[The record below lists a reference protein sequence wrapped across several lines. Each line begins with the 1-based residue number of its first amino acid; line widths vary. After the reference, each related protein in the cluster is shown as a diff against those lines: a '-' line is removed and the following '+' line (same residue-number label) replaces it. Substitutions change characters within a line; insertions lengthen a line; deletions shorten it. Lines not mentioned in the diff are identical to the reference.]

1 MDFLNRDEVLAAI
14 HGFNPWWSKT
24 PAPQPKFRRL
34 AFASCRRY
42 LAQAGLRRAILLSG
56 PRRVG
61 KTTIL
66 LQLANALIADGADPA
81 GILYLS
87 LDHPLIK
94 LYTLPKILALYRHHI
109 HAAGKP
115 ATLFL
120 DEVQYAK
127 DWDLELKQI
136 VDRHPEN
143 RIVATGSS
151 SLLHRQKVSESGVGR
166 WLTISVPTLS
176 FYEFLQI
183 RSQSPAD
190 ISPGL
195 IPNALFDASPTDLRP
210 LAVAFRALEP
220 LFRRYLLLG
229 GFPETALL
237 DDVVLCQRILRE
249 DVVERVL
256 KRDMTSLFGIRNI
269 NDLEKLFIYLCLHS
283 GGIFS
288 AQACAKAVETTQPT
302 VVNHIQ
308 LLEQA
313 NLIYR
318 LPPKAI
324 GGKAILKARHK
335 IYLVDAALRNAVL
348 LRGEEIYGDPA
359 QMGMIVET
367 TVLRHLLAYYYRDVP
382 RLSFWRDPATD
393 KEVDLI
399 VESPNYQILVEIKY
413 REQGVLEARDG
424 AVIYCRD
431 QKIERAYVISKLE
444 SDFGTRRVRDGK
456 TDFLYIPAHIFCY
469 LIGQAERLLW
479 E

>member
-1 MDFLNRDEVLAAI
+1 MDFLDRNEVLAAI

-24 PAPQPKFRRL
+24 AVPQPKFRRL
-34 AFASCRRY
+34 AFISCWRY
-42 LAQAGLRRAILLSG
+42 LTQAHFRRAILLSG

-66 LQLANALIADGADPA
+66 LQLANALVAKGNDPA
-81 GILYLS
+81 SVLYLS

-94 LYTLPKILALYRHHI
+94 LYTLPKILALYRQHI
-109 HAAGKP
+109 YAAGKP
-115 ATLFL
+115 STLLL

-127 DWDLELKQI
+127 EWDLELKQI
-136 VDRHPEN
+136 VDHQPEN

-151 SLLHRQKVSESGVGR
+151 SLLQRQKVAESGVGR

-183 RSQSPAD
+183 RDQSPSD
-190 ISPGL
+190 ISQRL
-195 IPNALFDASPTDLRP
+195 IPSSLFNAPPAELRP

-237 DDVVLCQRILRE
+237 DEVTLCQRILRE

-288 AQACAKAVETTQPT
+288 AKGCATALETTQTT

-318 LPPKAI
+318 LAPKAI
-324 GGKAILKARHK
+324 GGKAILKARPK

-348 LRGEEIYGDPA
+348 LRGEEIYNDST

-382 RLSFWRDPATD
+382 RLSYWRDAATE
-393 KEVDLI
+393 KELDLI
-399 VESPNYQILVEIKY
+399 VESPKYEIPVEIKY
-413 REQGVLEARDG
+413 REQAVLTHKDG
-424 AVIYCRD
+424 AVAYCRER
-431 QKIERAYVISKLE
+431 KIKRAYVISRLE
-444 SDFGTRRVRDGK
+444 MDFGTRQVRDCK